1 MIGSALSRRVY
12 AFAAPVDMRK
22 GYDGL
27 SAVVR
32 ESLGRDPLRGDL
44 YLFVSRNRIRA
55 KVLLWD
61 GTGLCVYAK
70 RLEQG
75 RFTVALGHRR
85 LAIIDLTHDGHQ
97 PMATSDQR
105 YWIVFNGEIYNYREL
120 RAGLEERG
128 YAFHTRTDTEVI
140 LHLWEEHGVNA
151 LTMLDGMFAFALFD
165 RV

>member
-12 AFAAPVDMRK
+12 AYAAPVDMRK

-32 ESLGRDPLRGDL
+32 ESLERDPLSGDL

-70 RLEQG
+70 RLERG
-75 RFTVALGHRR
+75 RFACLWRRREGGLLVLSQSELQLFLEGCELIGRRR
-85 LAIIDLTHDGHQ
+85 LSPP
-97 PMATSDQR
+97 PMGQKNLVLSR
-105 YWIVFNGEIYNYREL
+105 SL
-120 RAGLEERG
+120 
-128 YAFHTRTDTEVI
+128 
-140 LHLWEEHGVNA
+140 
-151 LTMLDGMFAFALFD
+151 
-165 RV
+165 

>member
-12 AFAAPVDMRK
+12 AYAAPVDMRK

-32 ESLGRDPLRGDL
+32 ESLGRDPLSGDL

-70 RLEQG
+70 RLERG
-75 RFTVALGHRR
+75 RFACLWRRREGELLVLSQSELQLFLEGCELIGRRR
-85 LAIIDLTHDGHQ
+85 LSPP
-97 PMATSDQR
+97 PMGQE
-105 YWIVFNGEIYNYREL
+105 NL
-120 RAGLEERG
+120 
-128 YAFHTRTDTEVI
+128 VI
-140 LHLWEEHGVNA
+140 SRSL
-151 LTMLDGMFAFALFD
+151 
-165 RV
+165 